1 MSQTTFTRAEAED
14 LLTHEARLLDER
26 RLEEW
31 NALFTAEGMYWIP
44 LDEEAPFEHN
54 AAIVRD
60 TPLRREERVHHLL
73 HNYFPAQ
80 SPPSRTLHFVSNV
93 AVEAGSDEWAGCVV
107 VRSNQI
113 VYEMR
118 TGDYK
123 QVGVGELRPIVAAV
137 EHILRPEAGARGG
150 MGIARKKI
158 VLINHDSWLGNM
170 TFLM

>member
-1 MSQTTFTRAEAED
+1 MSTITLTRAQAED
-14 LLTHEARLLDER
+14 LLIHEARLLDER

-31 NALFTAEGMYWIP
+31 NALFTADGMYWIP
-44 LDEEAPFEHN
+44 LDEDAPFEHN

-60 TPLRREERVHHLL
+60 TPLRRAERVDHLL

-80 SPPSRTLHFVSNV
+80 SPRSRTLHFVSNV
-93 AVEAGSDEWAGCVV
+93 AVEAGCGEWAGCVV

-123 QVGVGELRPIVAAV
+123 QVGVGDLRPIVASV
-137 EHILRPEAGARGG
+137 EHMLQPASGISGG

-158 VLINHDSWLGNM
+158 LLINRDSWLGNM